1 MMSAGNSAPGN
12 VNKNNMAAREG
23 VWKIAGPLSTVAACA
38 GGIFLL
44 RNYFSGGVCNCKANL
59 DGKTVIVTGA
69 NTGVGRETALDLA
82 RKGARV
88 IMACRNL
95 EKAHEA
101 AEKIKTTTGNQNVI
115 VKELNLA
122 SLKSVRNFVEEVH
135 QSEDRL
141 DILINNAGIM
151 RCPYWKT
158 EDGFEM
164 QFGVNHLGHFLLTN
178 LLLDMLEKS
187 KPSRIINVSSLA
199 HVRGKIR
206 FDDLSGEQD
215 YSPGPAYAQ
224 SKLANV
230 LFTRELS
237 RRLEDTDILVTA
249 VHPGVVKTE
258 LARHTSFSK
267 SKLASLTLAPISW
280 LFFKTPRQ
288 GAQTTIHCAVADDVE
303 SGLYYSDCKP
313 KEPAD
318 QGKDDEAAKQL
329 WEVSAG
335 LVGLEK
341 TI

>member
-1 MMSAGNSAPGN
+1 
-12 VNKNNMAAREG
+12 MAAREG
-23 VWKIAGPLSTVAACA
+23 VWKVAGPLSSVAACV

-44 RNYFSGGVCNCKANL
+44 RNHFSGGVCNCKANL

-101 AEKIKTTTGNQNVI
+101 AEKIKTTTGNENVI
-115 VKELNLA
+115 VKELDLA
-122 SLKSVRNFVEEVH
+122 SLKSVRHFVEEVH

-141 DILINNAGIM
+141 DILVNNAGIM

-206 FDDLSGEQD
+206 FDDLSSEQD

-237 RRLEDTDILVTA
+237 KRLEDTDILVTA
-249 VHPGVVKTE
+249 VHPGIVKTE